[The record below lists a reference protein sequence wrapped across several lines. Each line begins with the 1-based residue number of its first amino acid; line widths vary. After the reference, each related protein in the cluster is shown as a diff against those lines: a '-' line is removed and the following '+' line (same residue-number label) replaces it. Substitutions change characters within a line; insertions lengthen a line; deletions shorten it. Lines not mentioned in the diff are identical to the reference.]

1 MTPTERRIRALEL
14 LLAWALG
21 ALEGADTGLDLTA
34 AYHELYTPGPI
45 FTDADGN
52 PV

>member
-1 MTPTERRIRALEL
+1 MTQAERRIRALEL

-21 ALEGADTGLDLTA
+21 ALEGVGSDLDLTA

-45 FTDADGN
+45 FDDA
-52 PV
+52 